1 MKPDKLADES
11 VARAIG
17 HSSGNLSERELIRQH
32 VDRTVAFQRQMIREQ
47 EERCRKQMADVKAS
61 LKAVNWPR

>member
-11 VARAIG
+11 VAHAI
-17 HSSGNLSERELIRQH
+17 GNLSERELIRQH